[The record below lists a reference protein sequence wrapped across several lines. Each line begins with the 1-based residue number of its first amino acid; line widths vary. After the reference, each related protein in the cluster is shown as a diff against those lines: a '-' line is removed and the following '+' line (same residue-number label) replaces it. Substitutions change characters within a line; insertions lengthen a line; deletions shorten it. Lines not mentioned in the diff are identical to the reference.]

1 MVDSVSSASHGF
13 SLKRRLVV
21 GLGAT
26 VCAFWLAAVA
36 LSGVIL
42 RHELDEVLD
51 SALQEVVQRVLPL
64 AYSEI
69 LARDTDD
76 AVQKRLPDVGK
87 HDEYITYVVRDGQG
101 RILVQSHDADPAR
114 FPTDLTTGF
123 RDWSGAR
130 YYTESAVSGSIVVSA
145 MERPGHRWTTLLQ
158 TLLALAIPLVVLL
171 PAVIGT
177 VVWLVAN
184 SIRPVAALGE
194 AIALRGETDLTPIE
208 QTRLPT
214 EIQPIG
220 QSVNALLLRLR
231 RAITAERTFT
241 ANAAHELRTPIAGA
255 LAHTQRLIADLRDGD
270 AQSRARDIETSLRR
284 MARLTEKLLQLAK
297 AEGGSLRGDS
307 EHDLR
312 DVFPLVLFETGAA
325 DRVSLNLPLEAVR
338 SNVDID
344 IFAIALRNLVENALK
359 HGHPTE
365 PIRIMMRAD
374 GRLSVANAGA
384 PIAPETFD
392 NLCQRFTRGHVLT
405 EGAGLGLAIV
415 AAIANGLGGALT
427 LVTPEETGA
436 ERVQMNLSFPL
447 R

>member
-1 MVDSVSSASHGF
+1 MVDAVSSASNGF

-76 AVQKRLPDVGK
+76 AAQKWLPDVGK
-87 HDEYITYVVRDGQG
+87 HDEYITYVVRDAQG
-101 RILVQSHDADPAR
+101 RILVRSHDADPAR

-145 MERPGHRWTTLLQ
+145 MERPGHRWTTLMQ
-158 TLLALAIPLVVLL
+158 TLLALAMPLVVLL
-171 PAVIGT
+171 PVVIGA

-184 SIRPVAALGE
+184 SIRPVAAFGE
-194 AIALRGETDLTPIE
+194 AIALRGETDLTAVL
-208 QTRLPT
+208 QTGLPT

-220 QSVNALLLRLR
+220 QSVNALLARLR
-231 RAITAERTFT
+231 RAIAAERTFT
-241 ANAAHELRTPIAGA
+241 ANAAHGIANAHRRRFGTYPA
-255 LAHTQRLIADLRDGD
+255 LISDLRDTD

-297 AEGGSLRGDS
+297 AEGSSLRGDKV
-307 EHDLR
+307 HDLR
-312 DVFPLVLFETGAA
+312 DIFPLVLSDFAAA
-325 DRVSLNLPLEAVR
+325 DGIKLRLPAAAVWSISTSTFSHCIAESCRECLEAR
-338 SNVDID
+338 S
-344 IFAIALRNLVENALK
+344 
-359 HGHPTE
+359 HH
-365 PIRIMMRAD
+365 RAD
-374 GRLSVANAGA
+374 PHRNGNGRSVERRKCRPADRSG
-384 PIAPETFD
+384 
-392 NLCQRFTRGHVLT
+392 NLRQALPALCTR
-405 EGAGLGLAIV
+405 
-415 AAIANGLGGALT
+415 
-427 LVTPEETGA
+427 TG
-436 ERVQMNLSFPL
+436 PG
-447 R
+447 